1 MYHYIYTLPLQQV
14 WALMLVT
21 MPLWAFGQLRQGR
34 SLRIWRRIKW
44 GVLLFSVALIFSFTL
59 LHRTSSSGGINLKPF
74 HSFTDAKKQPEYY
87 RLMLMNIL
95 LFFPLGLSLSSLL
108 PRRLPVGRR
117 IGLTVLAGL
126 LLSLSV
132 ELLQL
137 MFRLGTA
144 ELDDLMTNTLGA
156 FAGALQLP
164 LSLCLQKLKR

>member
-21 MPLWAFGQLRQGR
+21 VPLWAFGQLRQER
-34 SLRIWRRIKW
+34 SLQVWKRINWI
-44 GVLLFSVALIFSFTL
+44 LLLLSVVLIFSFTL
-59 LHRTSSSGGINLKPF
+59 LHRTSGSGGINLKPF
-74 HSFTDAKKQPEYY
+74 HSFSDAKKQPEYY

-108 PRRLPVGRR
+108 PRRLSVARR
-117 IGLTVLAGL
+117 FGLTVLAGL

-137 MFRLGTA
+137 LFRLGTA

-164 LSLCLQKLKR
+164 LSLCLEKWRR